1 MQVRDLYSLNTM
13 HDITLVTGIWD
24 LKRDS
29 ASEGWNRSF
38 DHYVDNFKK
47 LLSAAKDTNM
57 CIFVDPSLES
67 MIWEIRDKS
76 NTKVIHHPK
85 ENFKGSFFPFFDKIQ
100 SIRTSPEWLNQVGWL
115 KDSTQGC
122 LEWYN
127 PMVMSKMFLLHNAK
141 CFNPF
146 NDNYYFWIDGGITN
160 TIHPGYFSH
169 DNVLEKIKYIVNKFL
184 FVCFPYETTSE
195 IHGFNIE
202 GMNKFAKEKVNRV
215 ARGGFFGGHVD
226 FISQAN
232 ELYYNLLKDSLDMG
246 YMGTEESIFTLMT
259 YNDPETYEIKMIEDN
274 GLLGTFFEYLKN
286 YNIEQ
291 NKPLK
296 SYKNDDV
303 ILYINTFNTPEQLK
317 LLISSFETYDN
328 RFLSTTKIYL
338 INNSTVDEL
347 MPQYDL
353 MAEKYNFTQI
363 KKGNLGVCGARQ
375 FAAEHFEES
384 KSKYMMFF
392 EDDMLLDLSNM
403 KCNFGFNK
411 LIPNFYENIIKLMNK
426 EYYDYLK
433 LTFSEFYGHNG
444 EQWAWH
450 NVPSPRKEE
459 YFGSLNKKPLT
470 KFSNIKTF
478 EKIPYAEGEIF
489 YSNWPQIVTQE
500 GNKKMFLDTKWQYPY
515 EQTWMSHIY
524 TLTKNQEVRP
534 AILLASPITHNRVY
548 FYGDKE
554 RKEN

>member
-1 MQVRDLYSLNTM
+1 MHNT
-13 HDITLVTGIWD
+13 TLVTGIWD
-24 LKRDS
+24 LQRGS
-29 ASEGWNRSF
+29 ASDGWNRSF
-38 DHYVDNFKK
+38 DHYINHFRT
-47 LLSAAKDTNM
+47 LLSSAKDTNM
-57 CIFVDPSLES
+57 CIFIDPSLED
-67 MIWEIRDKS
+67 MVWELRDRI
-76 NTKVIHHPK
+76 NTRVIHHTK
-85 ENFKGSFFPFFDKIQ
+85 NDFNGSFFPFYDKIQ
-100 SIRTSPEWLNQVGWL
+100 EIRNNPDWYNQVGWL
-115 KDSTQGC
+115 KDSTQGSM
-122 LEWYN
+122 EWYN

-146 NDNYYFWIDGGITN
+146 NDSYYFWIDGGITN

-169 DNVLEKIKYIVNKFL
+169 DNVMDKLKYIVDKFL
-184 FVCFPYETTSE
+184 FICFPYETKTE
-195 IHGFNIE
+195 IHGFAIDK
-202 GMNKFAKEKVNRV
+202 MNELAKTNVNRV

-226 FISQAN
+226 TISQAN
-232 ELYYNLLKDSLDMG
+232 ELYYNLLKDTLANG
-246 YMGTEESIFTLMT
+246 LMGTEESIFTLMT
-259 YNDPETYEIKMIEDN
+259 YIEPDTYQIKMIEEN

-286 YNIEQ
+286 YDIES
-291 NKPLK
+291 NKPIK
-296 SYKNDDV
+296 SYRTDEV
-303 ILYINTFNTPEQLK
+303 LLYINTFNTPNQLK
-317 LLISSFETYDN
+317 LLIDSFQKYDN
-328 RFLSTTKIYL
+328 RFLSDTKIYL
-338 INNSTVDEL
+338 INNSTDETL

-353 MAEKYNFTQI
+353 MSDDHNFVQI
-363 KKGNLGVCGARQ
+363 KKGNLGVCGGRQ
-375 FAAEHFEES
+375 FAAEHFAES
-384 KSKYMMFF
+384 GAKYMMFF
-392 EDDMLLDLSNM
+392 EDDMLLDCQNI

-411 LIPNFYENIIKLMNK
+411 LIPNIYENIIKLMNK

-459 YFGSLNKKPLT
+459 YFGNINKKPLT
-470 KFSNIKTF
+470 KFTHIKSF

-524 TLTKNQEVRP
+524 TLTINKEVRP
-534 AILLASPITHNRVY
+534 AILLCSPITHNRVY